1 MKYPKILLI
10 GGSGQVGFALK
21 KELKILG
28 KIQSPKRHE
37 FDLTNLELVRKKIQI
52 LKPNLIINAAAY
64 TEVDLA
70 EANPELAFKINA
82 EAPKVLAEESL
93 KLDIPLIHFS
103 TDYVFDGRKR
113 KAYSEEDIPNPINIY
128 GKSKLEGEQAI
139 QKIYHKFIIIRTSW
153 VYDPNRGKNFYRTMT
168 KFFQEKN
175 EIRVVN
181 DQYGCPTSARFL
193 AKQITKVLN
202 QLNLHPTYEKRWGI
216 YHLTE
221 NIKMTWFDFAKK
233 IFMLEKS
240 LINKKD
246 FNILPIRTMDY
257 STAAKRPVNSV
268 LDLEKI
274 KLAFDL

>member
-10 GGSGQVGFALK
+10 GGSGQIGFALK

-28 KIQSPKRHE
+28 KIESPNRHE
-37 FDLTNLELVRKKIQI
+37 FDLTNFELFRKKIQI

-70 EANPELAFKINA
+70 ETNPELAYKINA

-103 TDYVFDGRKR
+103 TDYVFDGRK
-113 KAYSEEDIPNPINIY
+113 KKTYSEEDIPNPINIY

-139 QKIYHKFIIIRTSW
+139 QKIYNKFIIIRTSW
-153 VYDPNRGKNFYRTMT
+153 VYDPNRGKNFYRTI
-168 KFFQEKN
+168 KKLFQEKN

-193 AKQITKVLN
+193 AKKITKVLN
-202 QLNLHPTYEKRWGI
+202 QLNLNPADEKRWGI

-221 NIKMTWFDFAKK
+221 DIKMTWFDFAKK
-233 IFMLEKS
+233 IFILEKS

-246 FNILPIRTMDY
+246 FNIIPVRTIDY
-257 STAAKRPVNSV
+257 STVAKRPLNSV

-274 KLAFDL
+274 KSAFVL